1 MPKERFSTQ
10 LKQFHNTLTGN
21 TGEPN
26 IAEEIAA
33 LETCYKKM
41 MEVGNYDG
49 SFNCTN
55 ITDSPTFQ
63 AAYGTLLHKAYNN
76 TSGNDTYS
84 KDISDL
90 QGGISNIQNEP
101 GYMSDYKEVKDLHN
115 KLDNQ
120 MREIYNPDME
130 DVHIMHSSTVY
141 MSLAWT
147 VLATSVLYFLFQKL

>member
-1 MPKERFSTQ
+1 MPKERFSTK
-10 LKQFHNTLTGN
+10 LKYFYDTLTN
-21 TGEPN
+21 TDLSGD
-26 IAEEIAA
+26 IIK
-33 LETCYKKM
+33 LETCYKAMIADRGEYEGTYVCDSDKTF
-41 MEVGNYDG
+41 ETEYGALLKTAYD
-49 SFNCTN
+49 N
-55 ITDSPTFQ
+55 
-63 AAYGTLLHKAYNN
+63 A
-76 TSGNDTYS
+76 SGNDTYS

-90 QGGISNIQNEP
+90 QGGISDISNEP
-101 GYMSDYKEVKDLHN
+101 DYMKHYKEVKDLHN

>member
-10 LKQFHNTLTGN
+10 LKQFHNTLTSN
-21 TGEPN
+21 TVGT
-26 IAEEIAA
+26 EITA
-33 LETCYKKM
+33 LETCYKAM
-41 MEVGNYDG
+41 MADEGKYDG
-49 SFNCTN
+49 SYVCT
-55 ITDSPTFQ
+55 SGKTFQ
-63 AAYGTLLHKAYNN
+63 AAYGALLETA
-76 TSGNDTYS
+76 YS
-84 KDISDL
+84 KQGKDAYGDDISDL
-90 QGGISNIQNEP
+90 QGGISDISNEP

>member
-1 MPKERFSTQ
+1 
-10 LKQFHNTLTGN
+10 
-21 TGEPN
+21 
-26 IAEEIAA
+26 
-33 LETCYKKM
+33 
-41 MEVGNYDG
+41 MEYNGIYDG
-49 SFNCTN
+49 SYVCNN
-55 ITDSPTFQ
+55 IPDSPTFQ
-63 AAYGTLLHKAYNN
+63 AAYGALLEKAYSNA
-76 TSGNDTYS
+76 SGNDTYS

-90 QGGISNIQNEP
+90 QGGISEISNEP
-101 GYMSDYKEVKDLHN
+101 DYMSDYKEVKDLHN

>member
-10 LKQFHNTLTGN
+10 LKDFYDTLTGD
-21 TGEPN
+21 TVGAD
-26 IAEEIAA
+26 ITA
-33 LETCYKKM
+33 LETCYKAMIADK
-41 MEVGNYDG
+41 GQYDG
-49 SFNCTN
+49 SFNCTD
-55 ITDSPTFQ
+55 ISGSPTFQ
-63 AAYGTLLHKAYNN
+63 AAYGTLLDKAYNN

-101 GYMSDYKEVKDLHN
+101 GYMSHYKEVKDLHN

>member
-10 LKQFHNTLTGN
+10 LKQFHVALTDTTLSGD
-21 TGEPN
+21 
-26 IAEEIAA
+26 IIA
-33 LETCYKKM
+33 LETCYKDM
-41 MEVGNYDG
+41 MEAGNYDVN
-49 SFNCTN
+49 FLCDN
-55 ITDSPTFQ
+55 ISNSPTFGN
-63 AAYGTLLHKAYNN
+63 AYGALLEEAYNN

>member
-10 LKQFHNTLTGN
+10 LKSFYDTLTSDTVG
-21 TGEPN
+21 TE
-26 IAEEIAA
+26 IAE
-33 LETCYKKM
+33 LETCYKAM
-41 MEVGNYDG
+41 IADGGEYDG
-49 SFNCTN
+49 SFICAD
-55 ITDSPTFQ
+55 ISGSPTFET
-63 AAYGTLLHKAYNN
+63 AYGDLLETAYSNQ
-76 TSGNDTYS
+76 GKYAYGD
-84 KDISDL
+84 DISDL
-90 QGGISNIQNEP
+90 SGGIHDIPNEP
-101 GYMSDYKEVKDLHN
+101 GYMSDYKKVKDLHN

>member
-10 LKQFHNTLTGN
+10 LKQFYVALTDTSLSGD
-21 TGEPN
+21 
-26 IAEEIAA
+26 IIK
-33 LETCYKKM
+33 LETCYKDMIADK
-41 MEVGNYDG
+41 GGYDG
-49 SFNCTN
+49 TYKCTN
-55 ITDSPTFQ
+55 IGDKPFET
-63 AAYGTLLHKAYNN
+63 AYGDLLETAYSNPS
-76 TSGNDTYS
+76 TTTYS
-84 KDISDL
+84 DDISDL
-90 QGGISNIQNEP
+90 QGGISNISNEP

>member
-10 LKQFHNTLTGN
+10 LKQFHVALTDTTLSGDIIN
-21 TGEPN
+21 
-26 IAEEIAA
+26 
-33 LETCYKKM
+33 LETCYKAM
-41 MEVGNYDG
+41 MEAGNYDVDF
-49 SFNCTN
+49 SCTN
-55 ITDSPTFQ
+55 ILDSPTFQ
-63 AAYGTLLHKAYNN
+63 TAYGALLEKAYSNA
-76 TSGNDTYS
+76 SGNDTYS

-90 QGGISNIQNEP
+90 QGGISKISNEP
-101 GYMSDYKEVKDLHN
+101 DYMSDYKEVKDLHN

>member
-10 LKQFHNTLTGN
+10 LKQFYVALTDTSLSGDIIN
-21 TGEPN
+21 
-26 IAEEIAA
+26 
-33 LETCYKKM
+33 LETCYKAMIADK
-41 MEVGNYDG
+41 GQYDG
-49 SFNCTN
+49 AYVC
-55 ITDSPTFQ
+55 DSDKTFETEYG
-63 AAYGTLLHKAYNN
+63 ALLETAYSKQGKDAYNQ
-76 TSGNDTYS
+76 
-84 KDISDL
+84 DISDL
-90 QGGISNIQNEP
+90 QGGISDISNEP
-101 GYMSDYKEVKDLHN
+101 DYMEEYKKVKDLHN